1 VLAHTPSRRRTR
13 RKTHTTPH
21 HLQTNSTKHKA
32 LEANKERKK
41 KKKEKKMKTIL
52 TLTLAVTLLAA
63 SANAEC
69 ANGCSGHGV
78 CGANDMCTCYRNWQ
92 GNDCAHRTCPYAF
105 AHTTTPQGDLNL
117 DGDRLDNSG
126 KILSEQGTIKINTK
140 TITFANSGVVENTEV
155 KVGDGLKIC
164 DETFVITAVS
174 GCTSG
179 LCTSVTVDHV
189 ATKTCTS
196 YDVYLHLVTQRRP
209 SGDWEIWPGDFSG
222 SGNQHTHFDSNN
234 NDVLDTTKIN
244 HATDEGHFY
253 MECSN
258 AGLCDRST
266 GVCECFDGWTGAA
279 CTRQACPNDC
289 SGHGTCQSVDELR
302 TQAPTKVWNKNTQKV
317 VTCTVAARADTVKCD
332 ANLEGANSALENNLA
347 AGDYIQLKPFPPMRV
362 TSVLAMEITLDNA
375 VSDVVAYGTELY
387 QVHKYGLWDAQKN
400 RACVCDPRWTG
411 DDCSQKKCPRGDDPL
426 TVKSYDEQKNYILV
440 DNNDAAP
447 ESSWYE
453 QRAEKQTLVIDSDAQ
468 AAIGH
473 FYLTFTD
480 FYGDEFKS
488 LPIPTEV
495 QLSVTAS
502 TSTEYNASILTFDGN
517 SAGLPATELTRGDTI
532 RIGADY
538 KRVVAILYKN
548 TNYDASGSGVDY
560 GVTKGLFI
568 EKVMLDS
575 APKHG
580 SISTGHH
587 YPGTRVYRTDV
598 SKEIRE
604 ALLNIPNGRIEGV
617 SVEKIDR
624 AGRSIGTSD
633 VTGNDGTIGF
643 SADSEAKVGDIVRVK
658 DEITRV
664 ESIASDDLTVVT
676 VFAKPGA
683 SSNTATIYKQNG
695 AKYRINFESGCEK
708 DSDCNSNGIDSTASD
723 AGAICTLGGTC
734 LCSDKTSTKA
744 YNGKGCT
751 VDGKGNHQRSYI
763 RANSGDIESM
773 KCDKSRLFS
782 GAVADKGANVAR
794 TAPTKVVFE
803 AALTDARAFSVA
815 VGDLVYID
823 GQVRT
828 VTMVEGS
835 ATQATSLTVDEPF
848 KSYGWSDDN
857 FLVPPGSWVYV
868 LDRDGG
874 AGISCTSTDLPPLT
888 SSSVTAKQSMQVYAE
903 KVATGAS
910 VQDRGDSIAKRKIEL
925 ASSGRVFDDDEI
937 YVGDRIRVFDTARKS
952 WETRTVDS
960 IDYVAVTSDNQDN
973 EGMISAIYVDSPFK
987 ASTGV
992 DLYVD
997 NRGTTEAIECSR
1009 RGLCDQTTG
1018 VCACF
1023 NGYTGPAC
1031 NRQDAMFSA

>member
-1 VLAHTPSRRRTR
+1 MG
-13 RKTHTTPH
+13 K
-21 HLQTNSTKHKA
+21 QHKA
-32 LEANKERKK
+32 QSARSNKERIKGKK
-41 KKKEKKMKTIL
+41 EKKKEKKMKTIL
-52 TLTLAVTLLAA
+52 TVALAVTLLAA

-78 CGANDMCTCYRNWQ
+78 CGANDMCSCYRNRQ

-105 AHTTTPQGDLNL
+105 AQTTTPKGDLNL

-126 KILSEQGTIKINTK
+126 KILSEQGSININTK
-140 TITFANSGVVENTEV
+140 TITFASSGVVKNTEV

-164 DETFVITAVS
+164 DETFVITAIS
-174 GCTSG
+174 CTGS

-189 ATKTCTS
+189 ATKTCTN

-209 SGDWEIWPGDFSG
+209 SGDWEMWPGDFSG
-222 SGNQHTHFDSNN
+222 SGNQHTHFDTSNN
-234 NDVLDTTKIN
+234 NVLDVSKIN

-302 TQAPTKVWNKNTQKV
+302 TQAPTKVVNKNSQKV
-317 VTCTVAARADTVKCD
+317 VTCTVAARSKTVKCD
-332 ANLEGANSALENNLA
+332 ANIEGTNSALENDLA
-347 AGDYIQLKPFPPMRV
+347 PGGYIQLKPFPPMRV
-362 TSVLAMEITLDNA
+362 NAVSAMTITLDNA
-375 VSDVVAYGTELY
+375 ISDVVAYGTELY

-411 DDCSQKKCPRGDDPL
+411 DDCSLTKCPRGDDPL
-426 TVKSYDEQKNYILV
+426 TVKSYDEQKNYIKDDQYDV
-440 DNNDAAP
+440 PD
-447 ESSWYE
+447 SSWYE
-453 QRAEKQTLVIDSDAQ
+453 QRAEKQTLVIDSDKQ

-480 FYGDEFKS
+480 FYGDEFKT

-495 QLSVTAS
+495 QLSVSGSTDTAS
-502 TSTEYNASILTFDGN
+502 GATILTLDGN

-538 KRVVAILYKN
+538 KRVVAVTYKN
-548 TNYDASGSGVDY
+548 TESS
-560 GVTKGLFI
+560 VTKGLFI
-568 EKVMLDS
+568 ESVRLDS
-575 APKHG
+575 ASKHG
-580 SISTGHH
+580 SKSDKHH
-587 YPGTRVYRTDV
+587 YPGTRIYRTDV

-624 AGRSIGTSD
+624 AGRSIGTGTFNSGTAGQIDFGSD
-633 VTGNDGTIGF
+633 
-643 SADSEAKVGDIVRVK
+643 SSAKVGDIIRVK

-664 ESIASDDLTVVT
+664 EKIDSNDNLDVVT
-676 VFAKPGA
+676 VIAKQGTSGPVF
-683 SSNTATIYKQNG
+683 YKQNG

-734 LCSDKTSTKA
+734 LCSDKTSTEA

-794 TAPTKVVFE
+794 VTPNKVVFE
-803 AALTDARAFSVA
+803 AGLTDGRAFSVE
-815 VGDLVYID
+815 VGDLIYID

-828 VTMVEGS
+828 VTMVTVDGGS
-835 ATQATSLTVDEPF
+835 PALTTSLTVDEPF

-888 SSSVTAKQSMQVYAE
+888 SSAVTAGGDMQLYAE
-903 KVATGAS
+903 KVAISAS
-910 VQDRGDSIAKRKIEL
+910 VQNRSDSVAFREIEL
-925 ASSGRVFDDDEI
+925 DSSGRVFDDDEI
-937 YVGDRIRVFDTARKS
+937 YVGDRIRVFDSARKS

-960 IDYVAVTSDNQDN
+960 IDYVAVTADNEDN

-987 ASTGV
+987 ATTGV

-1018 VCACF
+1018 VCSCF

>member
-1 VLAHTPSRRRTR
+1 MG
-13 RKTHTTPH
+13 K
-21 HLQTNSTKHKA
+21 QHKA
-32 LEANKERKK
+32 QSARSNKERIKKRKK
-41 KKKEKKMKTIL
+41 KRRKKTMKTIL
-52 TLTLAVTLLAA
+52 TVTLAVTLLAA

-78 CGANDMCTCYRNWQ
+78 CGANDMCSCYRNWQ

-105 AHTTTPQGDLNL
+105 AQTTTPQGDLNL

-126 KILSEQGTIKINTK
+126 KILSEQGSININTK
-140 TITFANSGVVENTEV
+140 TITFASSGVVKNTEV

-164 DETFVITAVS
+164 DETFVITAIS
-174 GCTSG
+174 CTGS

-189 ATKTCTS
+189 ATK
-196 YDVYLHLVTQRRP
+196 VV
-209 SGDWEIWPGDFSG
+209 
-222 SGNQHTHFDSNN
+222 
-234 NDVLDTTKIN
+234 
-244 HATDEGHFY
+244 
-253 MECSN
+253 
-258 AGLCDRST
+258 
-266 GVCECFDGWTGAA
+266 
-279 CTRQACPNDC
+279 
-289 SGHGTCQSVDELR
+289 
-302 TQAPTKVWNKNTQKV
+302 NKNSQKV
-317 VTCTVAARADTVKCD
+317 VTCTVAARSKTVKCD
-332 ANLEGANSALENNLA
+332 ANIEGTNSALENDLA
-347 AGDYIQLKPFPPMRV
+347 PGDYIQLKPFPPMRV
-362 TSVLAMEITLDNA
+362 NAVSAMTITLDNA
-375 VSDVVAYGTELY
+375 ISDVVAYGTELY

-411 DDCSQKKCPRGDDPL
+411 DDCSLTKCPRGDDPL
-426 TVKSYDEQKNYILV
+426 TVKSYDEQKNYIKDDQYDV
-440 DNNDAAP
+440 PD
-447 ESSWYE
+447 SSWYE
-453 QRAEKQTLVIDSDAQ
+453 QRAEKQTLVIDSDKQ

-480 FYGDEFKS
+480 FYGDEFKT

-495 QLSVTAS
+495 QLTVSAS
-502 TSTEYNASILTFDGN
+502 TSTDPGSQKLTFDGN
-517 SAGLPATELTRGDTI
+517 SAGLPATELTRGDTV

-538 KRVVAILYKN
+538 KRVVTVKYKN
-548 TNYDASGSGVDY
+548 TVSD
-560 GVTKGLFI
+560 VTKGLYI
-568 EKVMLDS
+568 EEVTLDS
-575 APKHG
+575 APVHG
-580 SISTGHH
+580 SGSSGHH
-587 YPGTRVYRTDV
+587 NPGTRVFRTDV

-624 AGRSIGTSD
+624 AGRSIGAGAFNGGTDGQIDFGSD
-633 VTGNDGTIGF
+633 
-643 SADSEAKVGDIVRVK
+643 SSAKVGDIIRVK

-676 VFAKPGA
+676 VIAKQGTSDPVF
-683 SSNTATIYKQNG
+683 YKQNG

-734 LCSDKTSTKA
+734 LCSDKTSTEA
-744 YNGKGCT
+744 YNGKGCR

-794 TAPTKVVFE
+794 VTPTKVVFE
-803 AALTDARAFSVA
+803 AGLTADRAFSVE
-815 VGDLVYID
+815 VGDLIYID

-828 VTMVEGS
+828 VTMVTVDGVPK
-835 ATQATSLTVDEPF
+835 TTSLTVDEPF

-888 SSSVTAKQSMQVYAE
+888 SSAVTAGGDMQLYAE
-903 KVATGAS
+903 KVAISAS
-910 VQDRGDSIAKRKIEL
+910 VQNRSDSVAFRKIEL
-925 ASSGRVFDDDEI
+925 DSSGRVFDDDEI
-937 YVGDRIRVFDTARKS
+937 YVGDRIRVFESARKS

-960 IDYVAVTSDNQDN
+960 IDYVAVTADNEDN
-973 EGMISAIYVDSPFK
+973 EGMISAIYVDSPLK
-987 ASTGV
+987 ATTGV

-1018 VCACF
+1018 VCSCF

>member
-1 VLAHTPSRRRTR
+1 
-13 RKTHTTPH
+13 
-21 HLQTNSTKHKA
+21 
-32 LEANKERKK
+32 
-41 KKKEKKMKTIL
+41 
-52 TLTLAVTLLAA
+52 
-63 SANAEC
+63 
-69 ANGCSGHGV
+69 
-78 CGANDMCTCYRNWQ
+78 
-92 GNDCAHRTCPYAF
+92 
-105 AHTTTPQGDLNL
+105 LNL

-126 KILSEQGTIKINTK
+126 KILSEQGSININTK
-140 TITFANSGVVENTEV
+140 TITFAGSGVVKNTEV
-155 KVGDGLKIC
+155 KEGDGLKIC

-174 GCTSG
+174 CTNS
-179 LCTSVTVDHV
+179 LCSSVTVDHV
-189 ATKTCTS
+189 ATKTCTN

-209 SGDWEIWPGDFSG
+209 SGDWEMWPGDFSG
-222 SGNQHTHFDSNN
+222 SGNQHTHFDASNN
-234 NDVLDTTKIN
+234 NVLDTSKIN

-302 TQAPTKVWNKNTQKV
+302 TQAPTKVVNKNTQKV
-317 VTCTVAARADTVKCD
+317 VTCTVAARSKTVKCD
-332 ANLEGANSALENNLA
+332 AHIHGTNSALEYDLA

-362 TSVLAMEITLDNA
+362 SSVLNMTITLDNA

-411 DDCSQKKCPRGDDPL
+411 DDCSLRKCPRGDDPL
-426 TVKSYDEQKNYILV
+426 TVKSYDEQKNYIKT
-440 DNNDAAP
+440 DSTDTTP
-447 ESSWYE
+447 DSSWYE
-453 QRAEKQTLVIDSDAQ
+453 QRAEKQTLVIDSDKQ

-480 FYGDEFKS
+480 FYGDEFKT

-495 QLSVTAS
+495 QLSVSAS
-502 TSTEYNASILTFDGN
+502 TSTIANGGPNVLVFDAN

-538 KRVVAILYKN
+538 KRVVAIRYRD
-548 TNYDASGSGVDY
+548 TSYDSGMSDESASA
-560 GVTKGLFI
+560 TKGLFI
-568 EKVMLDS
+568 DQIMLDS

-580 SISTGHH
+580 SQSDKHH

-624 AGRSIGTSD
+624 AGRSIGTGTFSTTAGQIDFGSD
-633 VTGNDGTIGF
+633 
-643 SADSEAKVGDIVRVK
+643 SSAKVGDIIRVK

-664 ESIASDDLTVVT
+664 EKIDSNNLEVVT
-676 VFAKPGA
+676 VIAKQGTSGPVF
-683 SSNTATIYKQNG
+683 YKQNG

-734 LCSDKTSTKA
+734 LCSDKTSTAA

-794 TAPTKVVFE
+794 TTPTKVVFE
-803 AALTDARAFSVA
+803 AALTADRAFSVE
-815 VGDLVYID
+815 VGDLIYID

-828 VTMVEGS
+828 VTKVEGS
-835 ATQATSLTVDEPF
+835 SAQPTSLTVDEPF

-857 FLVPPGSWVYV
+857 FLVPAGSWVYV

-874 AGISCTSTDLPPLT
+874 AGILCTSTDLPPLT
-888 SSSVTAKQSMQVYAE
+888 SSQVTAGGDMQSYAE
-903 KVATGAS
+903 KVATDAR
-910 VQDRGDSIAKRKIEL
+910 VVDRGDSVVQRKIEL
-925 ASSGRVFDDDEI
+925 HSDGSGRVFDDDEI
-937 YVGDRIRVFDTARKS
+937 YVGDRIRVFDSARKS

-960 IDYVAVTSDNQDN
+960 IDYVAVTANNEDN

-987 ASTGV
+987 ATTGV

-1009 RGLCDQTTG
+1009 RGLCDETTG

>member
-1 VLAHTPSRRRTR
+1 MG
-13 RKTHTTPH
+13 K
-21 HLQTNSTKHKA
+21 QHKA
-32 LEANKERKK
+32 QSARSNKERIKG
-41 KKKEKKMKTIL
+41 KKEKRRKKTMKTIL
-52 TLTLAVTLLAA
+52 TVTLAVTLLAA

-78 CGANDMCTCYRNWQ
+78 CGANDMCSCYRNWQ

-105 AHTTTPQGDLNL
+105 AQTTTPQGDLNL

-126 KILSEQGTIKINTK
+126 KILSEQGSININTK

-164 DETFVITAVS
+164 DETFIITAVS
-174 GCTSG
+174 CTNS
-179 LCTSVTVDHV
+179 LCSSVTVDHV
-189 ATKTCTS
+189 ATKTCTN

-209 SGDWEIWPGDFSG
+209 SGDWEMWPGDFSG
-222 SGNQHTHFDSNN
+222 SGNQHTHFDTSNN
-234 NDVLDTTKIN
+234 NVLDVSKIN

-258 AGLCDRST
+258 AGLCDRCT

-279 CTRQACPNDC
+279 CTRRACPNDC

-302 TQAPTKVWNKNTQKV
+302 TQAPTKVVNKNSQKV
-317 VTCTVAARADTVKCD
+317 VTCTVAARSKTVKCD
-332 ANLEGANSALENNLA
+332 ANIEGTNSALENDLA
-347 AGDYIQLKPFPPMRV
+347 PGDYIQLKPFPPMRV
-362 TSVLAMEITLDNA
+362 NAVSAMTITLDNA
-375 VSDVVAYGTELY
+375 ISDVVAYGTELY

-411 DDCSQKKCPRGDDPL
+411 DDCSLRKCPRGDDPL
-426 TVKSYDEQKNYILV
+426 TVKSYDEQKNYIKTGSS
-440 DNNDAAP
+440 DTPD
-447 ESSWYE
+447 SSWYE
-453 QRAEKQTLVIDSDAQ
+453 QRAEKQTLVIDSDKQ

-480 FYGDEFKS
+480 FYGDEFKT

-495 QLSVTAS
+495 QLSVSAS
-502 TSTEYNASILTFDGN
+502 TSTDSGSQKLTFDGN

-538 KRVVAILYKN
+538 KRVVAVTYKN
-548 TNYDASGSGVDY
+548 TESS
-560 GVTKGLFI
+560 VTKGLFI
-568 EKVMLDS
+568 ESVRLDS

-580 SISTGHH
+580 SKSDKHH
-587 YPGTRVYRTDV
+587 YPGTRVFRTDV

-624 AGRSIGTSD
+624 AGRSIGAGAFNGGTDGQIDFGSD
-633 VTGNDGTIGF
+633 
-643 SADSEAKVGDIVRVK
+643 SSAKVGDIIRVK

-676 VFAKPGA
+676 VIAKQGTSDPVF
-683 SSNTATIYKQNG
+683 YKQNG

-734 LCSDKTSTKA
+734 LCSDKSSTEA

-794 TAPTKVVFE
+794 TTPTKVVFE
-803 AALTDARAFSVA
+803 AALTADRAFSVE
-815 VGDLVYID
+815 VGDLIYID

-828 VTMVEGS
+828 VTKVEGTS
-835 ATQATSLTVDEPF
+835 TQPTSLTVDEPF

-857 FLVPPGSWVYV
+857 FLVPAGSWVYV

-874 AGISCTSTDLPPLT
+874 AGILCTSTDLPPLT
-888 SSSVTAKQSMQVYAE
+888 SSKVTAGGDMQSYAE
-903 KVATGAS
+903 KVATAAR
-910 VQDRGDSIAKRKIEL
+910 VQDRGDSVAQRKIEL
-925 ASSGRVFDDDEI
+925 HSDGSGRVFDDDEI
-937 YVGDRIRVFDTARKS
+937 YVGDRIRVFDSARNS

-960 IDYVAVTSDNQDN
+960 IDYVAVTADNEDN

-987 ASTGV
+987 ATTGV

-1018 VCACF
+1018 VCSCF